1 MIYVSDSPNN
11 QESIAAWPD
20 EAGLKE
26 EYDRIT
32 KEMEKPLTTKGYD
45 SSSTSKDETVNV
57 KLISNTDINSSLN
70 SLPYISLSA
79 YPLTEFDY
87 LIKDLLPCGCI
98 SLIYGD
104 GGMGKSYLALY
115 LAVLVATGKSFLDKD
130 VKRGRVLYCDFEL
143 SPELQR
149 QRLEQICKG
158 LGIQHSLLATNLLYI
173 APGVQENIPN
183 NLTRLIPVIKE
194 DEFSLIIID
203 SIGAA
208 LTGDPEAARDI
219 CRLFQQ
225 IRELG
230 TVLLLDHQAKRQK
243 GDKARDKTPF
253 GSAYKGHLSRN
264 IWHIN
269 AKPGEDNVLNC
280 ILRNTK
286 NNFSAKREALGLS
299 FDFSNGALLVS
310 SYEPGLEFAEHLSL
324 KEQILIALDELREAT
339 AREIAEE
346 TGLELNSVKVTIT
359 TLKKEGKVINT
370 GKKKGN
376 ASIYSLTV
384 KNKEDL
390 INVNINSQQKSS
402 SETQERESVIETVKS
417 TFNAEEIP
425 EGVPF

>member
-1 MIYVSDSPNN
+1 MN
-11 QESIAAWPD
+11 ESFKNKKSTANWPD

-26 EYDRIT
+26 EYDRIS
-32 KEMEKPLTTKGYD
+32 KEMEKPLTTKNYGN
-45 SSSTSKDETVNV
+45 SSTSENKTVNV

-79 YPLTEFDY
+79 YPLTEFNY
-87 LIKDLLPCGCI
+87 LIEDLLPSDCI

-115 LAVLVATGKSFLDKD
+115 IAVLVATGKRFLNKD
-130 VKRGRVLYCDFEL
+130 VKKGRVLYCDFEL

-149 QRLEQICKG
+149 QRLEMVCKG
-158 LGIQHSLLATNLLYI
+158 LGIKHPLLATNLLYV
-173 APGVQENIPN
+173 APGIQEEVPN
-183 NLTRLIPVIKE
+183 NLTELIPVIKR
-194 DEFSLIIID
+194 DEFDLIIVD

-243 GDKARDKTPF
+243 GDRARDKTPF

-269 AKPGEDNVLNC
+269 AKPGEDNILNC
-280 ILRNTK
+280 ILKNTK
-286 NNFSAKREALGLS
+286 SNFSAKREALGLS
-299 FDFSNGALLVS
+299 LNFSNGALLVS
-310 SYEPGLEFAEHLSL
+310 RYEPGLEFAEHLSL
-324 KEQILIALDELREAT
+324 KEQIFIALDELGEAT

-346 TGLELNSVKVTIT
+346 TGLELGSVKVTIT
-359 TLKKEGKVINT
+359 TLKKQGRVIDT
-370 GKKKGN
+370 GKKTGN

-384 KNKEDL
+384 KNKEDP
-390 INVNINSQQKSS
+390 INVNINSQKNSS
-402 SETQERESVIETVKS
+402 SDMQEKDSVIETVKS
-417 TFNAEEIP
+417 TFNAKEIP